1 MPAKPAKQELRIY
14 ERDRIPARERT
25 HGFGQFHAEI
35 VNPAEVDFMLQAVIT
50 AGTWADRLKRA
61 LFYGKKPPG
70 DSRWSTSSVSLVP
83 EMADLIHAMLGCV
96 TESAEIAEHVR
107 DVLTGAKPL
116 DNVNLLE
123 ELGDQT
129 WYIALAL
136 RYLESNFGEIFDGN
150 IAKLRK
156 RFPDKFTEAAA
167 INRDLA
173 AERAVLEQGTDL
185 VHQENDGFDVGALA
199 KQVRCFARLQRW
211 WPQGGVRISRAAR
224 LGRGRQ
230 MSALPLIP
238 LAKGMI
244 TMKVAEGRFGID
256 QRAIRR
262 LITLRKLPSARDGY
276 TIMIRPKDLQK
287 AMADGTQRRAA
298 Q

>member
-1 MPAKPAKQELRIY
+1 MNATEYLR
-14 ERDRIPARERT
+14 ESART
-25 HGFGQFHAEI
+25 ASGQFHAEI

-156 RFPDKFTEAAA
+156 RFLDKFTEAAA
-167 INRDLA
+167 INRDLDG
-173 AERAVLEQGTDL
+173 ERAVLEQAQIVPANRLPEPQPFSLWQHTSGVIYEVLFLT
-185 VHQENDGFDVGALA
+185 N
-199 KQVRCFARLQRW
+199 RCDNPRYPRT
-211 WPQGGVRISRAAR
+211 VIY
-224 LGRGRQ
+224 RG
-230 MSALPLIP
+230 SN
-238 LAKGMI
+238 GN
-244 TMKVAEGRFGID
+244 TW
-256 QRAIRR
+256 
-262 LITLRKLPSARDGY
+262 S
-276 TIMIRPKDLQK
+276 
-287 AMADGTQRRAA
+287 RRADDWHRSMTAVVGPLSQEPIAAEA
-298 Q
+298 QAELPGV